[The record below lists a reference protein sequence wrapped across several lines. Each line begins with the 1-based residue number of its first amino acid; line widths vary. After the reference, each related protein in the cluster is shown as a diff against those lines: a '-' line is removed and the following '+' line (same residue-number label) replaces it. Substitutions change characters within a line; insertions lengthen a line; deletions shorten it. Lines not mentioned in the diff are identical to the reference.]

1 MSTQTIRIY
10 KTILAAGLLLTSGAC
25 HSDEIK
31 NTTIRST
38 QKTISK
44 PKVSWA
50 GCYKQKSYL
59 CTSPEDGSNCE
70 DKFNDTLKITYKDPS
85 YAVQLNSTQANQNI
99 CSFNFEMTESNGQL
113 VHGTEFGRILIFLKG
128 NTIEISSKGID
139 PTALGLGIC
148 GNHADI
154 NELTYSLANKSD
166 NDSDC
171 AKMESGQ

>member
-1 MSTQTIRIY
+1 MN
-10 KTILAAGLLLTSGAC
+10 KAILAITLLLTTSSC
-25 HSDEIK
+25 FSTEDQK
-31 NTTIRST
+31 NNHDNKVDTASMH
-38 QKTISK
+38 KIS
-44 PKVSWA
+44 WT

-59 CTSPEDGSNCE
+59 CTSPQDGSNCE
-70 DKFNDTLKITYKDPS
+70 DKFNDTLKITYTPPR

-113 VHGTEFGRILIFLKG
+113 VHETEFGRILIFLKG

-139 PTALGLGIC
+139 PTALGLGVC

-166 NDSDC
+166 NDPDC
-171 AKMESGQ
+171 AKMESDQ